1 MEDLFTFEGG
11 FGTLCELSAVEV
23 DVGSDGVE
31 VVDEEGVLAG
41 LLPSLGLSAGAAR
54 ESGWASFRSLKCLIS
69 KRLSPLLYEPTSIFT
84 VDLEGRLSILNGPSQ
99 GVCKPVALCCLV

>member
-1 MEDLFTFEGG
+1 MSVEDLSIFEGG
-11 FGTLCELSAVEV
+11 FGTFDLSVVEF

-31 VVDEEGVLAG
+31 VVEEEGVLAG

-69 KRLSPLLYEPTSIFT
+69 
-84 VDLEGRLSILNGPSQ
+84 
-99 GVCKPVALCCLV
+99 